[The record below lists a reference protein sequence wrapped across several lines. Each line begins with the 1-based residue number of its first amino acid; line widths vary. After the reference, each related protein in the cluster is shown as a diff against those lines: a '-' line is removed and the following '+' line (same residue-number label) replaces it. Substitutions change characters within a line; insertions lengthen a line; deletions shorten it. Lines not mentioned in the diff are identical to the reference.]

1 MNLYL
6 LEQDTN
12 TGYDTYD
19 SAIVAAPNDF
29 AAKRVSL
36 RPDYYEWSSTHNS
49 WMFLYASGPEPEDM
63 DSWALPSAITATY
76 IGKAAEGIKE
86 GLVLASFNA
95 G

>member
-6 LEQDTN
+6 LEQSVN

-19 SAIVAAPNDF
+19 SAIVAAPNEF
-29 AAKRVSL
+29 EAKRIS
-36 RPDYYEWSSTHNS
+36 PNPEFYEWSSTHNS
-49 WMFLYASGPEPEDM
+49 WLFMYLVPEPEEM
-63 DSWALPSAITATY
+63 DSWARPVDITATY
-76 IGKAAEGIKE
+76 IGKAAEGMQS